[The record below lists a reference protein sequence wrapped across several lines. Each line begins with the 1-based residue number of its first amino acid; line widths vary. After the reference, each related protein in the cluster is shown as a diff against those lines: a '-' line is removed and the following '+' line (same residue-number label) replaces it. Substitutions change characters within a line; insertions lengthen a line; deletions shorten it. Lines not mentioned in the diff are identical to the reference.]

1 MKYSPLEKILWS
13 IALPGLGQYL
23 NGKLFKG
30 TVFLILEIFINIKSH
45 FNEAIIYS
53 FKGDIPM
60 AIEQT
65 NYHWL
70 MFYPCLYFYAIWDA
84 YQESGAG
91 SKYSFIP
98 FVCSAYLVTAGLLFS
113 VDFTIFGILLGPVWL
128 PMLCVIPG
136 IIIGNIFMKLILLS
150 NN

>member
-84 YQESGAG
+84 YKESGVG

-98 FVCSAYLVTAGLLFS
+98 FVFSGYFVTAGLLFS

-136 IIIGNIFMKLILLS
+136 IIIGNIFMKLIPFK
-150 NN
+150 